1 MLLTFHSQLL
11 TKARFTLS
19 INDRSLLLGALVATI
34 LALPCFV
41 VCVIFPPLC
50 LDVRTYKKYV
60 RDISNES
67 ISTVEE
73 SMHHAREEVRKLNG
87 TSLYGIA
94 DILVSCDGT
103 WQKRGFSLF
112 LGWFL

>member
-1 MLLTFHSQLL
+1 M
-11 TKARFTLS
+11 
-19 INDRSLLLGALVATI
+19 
-34 LALPCFV
+34 

-73 SMHHAREEVRKLNG
+73 SMHHAREEVRKLSG
-87 TSLYGIA
+87 TSSYGIA

-103 WQKRGFSLF
+103 WQKRFSSLF
-112 LGWFL
+112 GVVFVIAYVTGKVIHYHIMSKHCAALTSVLGKPGQEVR